1 MDGMTTW
8 RAELQR
14 KFDDD
19 GDSFDNVVATAP
31 EGDEWMYVAF
41 YDGYG
46 SAQGIPFTVWTT
58 TRVYFP
64 ACYDGS
70 EWVAS
75 VARNPDGEA
84 TYHVG
89 GG

>member
-1 MDGMTTW
+1 MNTW
-8 RAELQR
+8 RELLTAEMSLFR
-14 KFDDD
+14 ETWDDVVSNTLSPEEMDEEFD
-19 GDSFDNVVATAP
+19 T
-31 EGDEWMYVAF
+31 
-41 YDGYG
+41 GYG
-46 SAQGIPFTVWTT
+46 GVEGCPFTLWTK

-64 ACYDGS
+64 ACYDGA

-75 VARNPDGEA
+75 VARNPNGSW